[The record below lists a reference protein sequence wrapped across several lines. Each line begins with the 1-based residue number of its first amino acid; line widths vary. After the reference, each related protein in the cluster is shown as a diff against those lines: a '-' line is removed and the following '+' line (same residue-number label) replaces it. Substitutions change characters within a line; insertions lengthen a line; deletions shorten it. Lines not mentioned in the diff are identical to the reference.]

1 MIDTNRM
8 IFTDKQLEQ
17 IGQEIIDALIFQ
29 WDYLVFE
36 ILNEAQRELWYELRD
51 EKITKEEF
59 YNKILKSELFLKGLQ
74 EAVDIVY
81 GERFNDPNDTIWRC
95 TKDEFYRQV
104 NELTLDFRENWSA
117 RFRASMEIYI
127 KDEIKCAAE
136 AGKRSVKI
144 KFEPYCVQNN
154 NNVILGDIITGLK
167 NQGFKIDWL
176 DVNTIKVR
184 WLNERKEQKY
194 E

>member
-36 ILNEAQRELWYELRD
+36 ILDEAQRELWYELRD

-59 YNKILKSELFLKGLQ
+59 YNRILKSELFLKGLQ
-74 EAVDIVY
+74 EAVDVVY
-81 GERFNDPNDTIWRC
+81 GERFDDPNDTIWQC

-117 RFRASMEIYI
+117 RFRTSMEIYI